1 MADLLSMLLQTG
13 VVTPERAVEARR
25 HQVVFGDR
33 IGTNLLALG
42 FVTETTLAQALSALY
57 GVPWAAGATA
67 DSRPTFTR
75 TLPRQVAAR
84 LSAVPAGVDATGV
97 TMFMLDPGDRAAL
110 AELTE
115 HYRRP
120 VQPVVVVEGR
130 MWALLHKFYLVRRGM
145 RALRLD
151 GPEHKRTQLVSKA
164 TERRGVGNVSG
175 EGAPASWL
183 PSGPP
188 LTPQTPLTPLTPT
201 SSPPSP
207 PSMVSVLPAPPVLP
221 LPTSATSTAA
231 ASMAAALAGVDEDPP
246 WLTPV
251 GASVSRTV
259 SARLAPAAEKPRFA
273 EAEVSLDEF
282 NAIEPAAALAGAGD
296 ESDHGHSIDD
306 GDALLLGDIVDD
318 DAGRERQPLAFDDAM
333 ALLRTVHDR
342 NEIARIVLRYAM
354 HRVRRALLLTVQR
367 SDGEDIAMGWDALGE
382 SLPAGLAHDVS
393 LSLTPP
399 SVLRLAHQTRGHVLG
414 PLPAGPINDAL
425 TTLLGGAPRTAFVM
439 PILARERVVNLLYL
453 DDGPGRFMPTDIGEV
468 LILCQHINKSYDAL
482 LARG

>member
-57 GVPWAAGATA
+57 GVPWAAGVTA
-67 DSRPTFTR
+67 DSRPAVTR

-84 LSAVPAGVDATGV
+84 LSAVPAAVDANAV
-97 TMFMLDPGDRAAL
+97 TVFMLDPRDSAAL
-110 AELTE
+110 AELAE

-130 MWALLHKFYLVRRGM
+130 MWAMLHKFYLVRRGM

-164 TERRGVGNVSG
+164 TERRGVGNVSA
-175 EGAPASWL
+175 EGPVPSWMPGASPAAPHPAPL
-183 PSGPP
+183 AQAAPP
-188 LTPQTPLTPLTPT
+188 L
-201 SSPPSP
+201 PP
-207 PSMVSVLPAPPVLP
+207 PAPPP
-221 LPTSATSTAA
+221 APPPDSPPPG
-231 ASMAAALAGVDEDPP
+231 ASDLDAVDEEPP

-251 GASVSRTV
+251 GASVSRV
-259 SARLAPAAEKPRFA
+259 YQAPTPPASGQPRFA
-273 EAEVSLDEF
+273 EADVSLE
-282 NAIEPAAALAGAGD
+282 ELTVVEVPVLANGD
-296 ESDHGHSIDD
+296 D
-306 GDALLLGDIVDD
+306 DALLLGDIVDD
-318 DAGRERQPLAFDDAM
+318 GGGERSPLTFDEAT

-342 NEIARIVLRYAM
+342 NEIARIVLRFAM

-382 SLPAGLAHDVS
+382 TLPAGLAHDVS
-393 LSLTPP
+393 LSLTPS

-425 TTLLGGAPRTAFVM
+425 TTLLGGAPKTAFVM

-453 DDGPGRFMPTDIGEV
+453 DDGPGRFMPSDIGEV
-468 LILCQHINKSYDAL
+468 LILCQHINKSYDTL